1 MFKKILFLI
10 LLVPVAH
17 SEILELTCEV
27 PMPIH
32 IVYDFEKEEGYT
44 NMPNQSS
51 DLFIRKGGKRAI
63 SKALIEGD
71 YYVFQ
76 NKSIHTVWVNRIT
89 LKEMFY
95 TQGGSYVT
103 GSCEKGLKTYDKYQI

>member
-10 LLVPVAH
+10 LLVPIAH

-27 PMPIH
+27 PMPVH

-44 NMPNQSS
+44 NMPSISS
-51 DLFIRKGGKRAI
+51 DYNLRKGGKRPI
-63 SKALIEGD
+63 SKVEIKGD

-76 NKSIHTVWVNRIT
+76 NKTIHTVSVNRIT
-89 LKEMFY
+89 LEASMLVKGLVY
-95 TQGGSYVT
+95 IS
-103 GSCEKGLKTYDKYQI
+103 GSCEKGLKTYEKYQI